1 MTIVQNTTADMNLH
15 KDRGNSKYRI
25 HFFAAGRSWG
35 SVFSRI
41 SKYRGFFYWG
51 LSDVSSSYWKKKLK
65 LPKVNCLPHTLKK
78 TTH

>member
-41 SKYRGFFYWG
+41 SKYRGFF
-51 LSDVSSSYWKKKLK
+51 LLRFK
-65 LPKVNCLPHTLKK
+65 
-78 TTH
+78 